1 LQERPQ
7 SLVQRKGARNRE
19 FSGTS
24 KKSTVDFHFNSEL
37 LVTMNSTISLRQ
49 YRTLYPC
56 VSSTPTLTERGLIG
70 PMLHR
75 VEEKSARKVQRREM
89 RRRIFSAIL
98 HPLDA
103 LANF

>member
-1 LQERPQ
+1 
-7 SLVQRKGARNRE
+7 
-19 FSGTS
+19 
-24 KKSTVDFHFNSEL
+24 
-37 LVTMNSTISLRQ
+37 
-49 YRTLYPC
+49 
-56 VSSTPTLTERGLIG
+56 
-70 PMLHR
+70 MLHR